1 MKINTFD
8 SLKASAKN
16 QKNSRVFAELELVLE
31 VNKIHNNKFDS
42 LIDSAIDYLSTQ
54 YQKNGAIII
63 EDVYHVE
70 EMLKSLSPLIKQ
82 YKVICLGHAHIDVN
96 WMWGIDETV
105 NITMNTWETML
116 NLMDMYPEFTFAQS
130 QAYLYDLMAKYR
142 PDLIERIKKHI
153 KTGQWELTCSTY
165 VENDRNMIS
174 MNSFNKQFEFAKKR
188 IAEIFSLKDSEI
200 DIDFEPDTFGHSAF
214 TPEVLANHNIKYYY
228 HCRGNNE
235 VPIYRWS
242 APSGKNI
249 LVYREPR
256 WYLGEI
262 ENTDFDYVPSF
273 CHENNINYALKVYG
287 CGDHGGGA
295 TVRDI
300 ERLKDMQK
308 WPLMVEIKFGTL
320 HEFFKE
326 IEKKNDIKQVFTEQ
340 NSIFT
345 GCYSSCY
352 EIKAMNAN
360 FERSLHNAEIF
371 TSLDKSK
378 KYNFDEALT
387 CYLPSHFHDVITGST
402 VSKGKDFAMGQFQTG
417 LCNTGAN
424 KQEALRNLAKNIDTT
439 SILPEVT
446 IDKENQ
452 AIGAGNGY
460 KISENNFAISQGY
473 GTTRAVAVFN
483 PSNKPRREVVTFE
496 IWDYYGDV
504 RKLGVFDYQGFSIP
518 FSIKEVRPTF
528 YWYHNCHIVSVYAH
542 IPALGHNAYIIRPI
556 EKELG
561 LPPFMVNPRH
571 EQGKDDLVLENEFV
585 KAIFDSQTFNLKS
598 YICMGEETLKG
609 ESLFELVKEDTTDY
623 MTAWY
628 MGRIKEKETLKNIT
642 LIPGSF
648 FKNETC
654 QGFAYTAEVGQSR
667 FRISVSLDRGD
678 LSIKYNVHLFFKE
691 EGSYPGGIPQIRYYL
706 NTVDSDKVT
715 CDVPGGFI
723 ERTKQN
729 MPQPC
734 VSLMTTSKV
743 GLFASGMHAFR
754 FDDNGIYLT
763 LIRNSVDPYFN
774 PELGDHDFTFRV
786 FANKDLHYQWESY
799 TNNLETITLNRQKGE
814 LLPLHQYFQVDDR
827 LILQSI
833 SNGEVIVTSISDKD
847 EEYLINEKPYIIKAK
862 ETKSIKYE

>member
-8 SLKASAKN
+8 TLKASAKN
-16 QKNSRVFAELELVLE
+16 PKNSRVFAELELVLE

-63 EDVYHVE
+63 DDVYYVE

-174 MNSFNKQFEFAKKR
+174 INSFNKQFEFAKKR
-188 IAEIFSLKDSEI
+188 IAEIFSLKDSQI

-262 ENTDFDYVPSF
+262 EDTDFDYVPSF

-308 WPLMVEIKFGTL
+308 WPLMVDIKFGTL
-320 HEFFKE
+320 HKFFKE
-326 IEKKNDIKQVFTEQ
+326 IEKKNDIKQVFNEQ

-417 LCNTGAN
+417 LCNTGTN

-504 RKLGVFDYQGFSIP
+504 RKLGVFDYQGFAIP
-518 FSIKEVRPTF
+518 FSVKEVRPTF

-542 IPALGHNAYIIRPI
+542 IPALGHNTYIIRPI

-585 KAIFDSQTFNLKS
+585 KATFDSQTFNLKS

-609 ESLFELVKEDTTDY
+609 ESFFELVKEDTTDY

-654 QGFAYTAEVGQSR
+654 QGFSYTAEVGQSR

-706 NTVDSDKVT
+706 NTIDSDKVT

-833 SNGEVIVTSISDKD
+833 SNGEVVVTSISDKD

>member
-8 SLKASAKN
+8 TLKASAKN
-16 QKNSRVFAELELVLE
+16 PKNSRVFAELELVLE
-31 VNKIHNNKFDS
+31 INKIHNNKFDS

-63 EDVYHVE
+63 DDVYHVE

-235 VPIYRWS
+235 VPFYRWS

-262 ENTDFDYVPSF
+262 EDTDFDYVPSF
-273 CHENNINYALKVYG
+273 CYENNINYALKVYG

-308 WPLMVEIKFGTL
+308 WPLMVDIKFGTL

-326 IEKKNDIKQVFTEQ
+326 IEKKNDIKQVFNEQ

-371 TSLDKSK
+371 TSLDKPK

-504 RKLGVFDYQGFSIP
+504 RKLGVFDYQGFAIP

-542 IPALGHNAYIIRPI
+542 IPALGHNTYIIRPT

-585 KAIFDSQTFNLKS
+585 KATFDNQTFNLKS

-609 ESLFELVKEDTTDY
+609 ESFFELVKEDTTDY

-654 QGFAYTAEVGQSR
+654 QGFSYTAEVGQSR
-667 FRISVSLDRGD
+667 FRINVSLDRGD

>member
-8 SLKASAKN
+8 TLKASAKN
-16 QKNSRVFAELELVLE
+16 PKNSRVFAELELVLE
-31 VNKIHNNKFDS
+31 INKIHNNKFDS

-63 EDVYHVE
+63 DDVYHVE

-262 ENTDFDYVPSF
+262 EDTDFDYVPSF
-273 CHENNINYALKVYG
+273 CYENNINYALKVYG

-308 WPLMVEIKFGTL
+308 WPLMVDIKFGTL
-320 HEFFKE
+320 HEFFKK

-460 KISENNFAISQGY
+460 KILENNFAISQGY

-504 RKLGVFDYQGFSIP
+504 RKLGVFDYQGFAIP

-542 IPALGHNAYIIRPI
+542 IPALGHNTYVIRPV

-585 KAIFDSQTFNLKS
+585 KATFDNQTFNLKS

-609 ESLFELVKEDTTDY
+609 ESFFELVKEDTTDY

-706 NTVDSDKVT
+706 NTIDSDKVT

-833 SNGEVIVTSISDKD
+833 SNGEVVVTSISDKD

>member
-8 SLKASAKN
+8 TLKASAKN
-16 QKNSRVFAELELVLE
+16 PKNSRVFAELELVLE

-63 EDVYHVE
+63 DDVYYVE

-262 ENTDFDYVPSF
+262 EDTDFDYVPSF

-308 WPLMVEIKFGTL
+308 WPLMVDIKFGTL
-320 HEFFKE
+320 HKFFKE
-326 IEKKNDIKQVFTEQ
+326 IEKKNDIKQVFNEQ

-504 RKLGVFDYQGFSIP
+504 RRLGVFDYQGFAIP

-542 IPALGHNAYIIRPI
+542 IPALGHNTYIIRPI

-585 KAIFDSQTFNLKS
+585 KATFDSQTFNLKS

-609 ESLFELVKEDTTDY
+609 ESFFELVKEDTTDY

-654 QGFAYTAEVGQSR
+654 QGFSYTAEVGQSR

-706 NTVDSDKVT
+706 NTIDSDKVT

-833 SNGEVIVTSISDKD
+833 SNGEVVVTSISDKD

>member
-8 SLKASAKN
+8 TLKASAKN
-16 QKNSRVFAELELVLE
+16 PKNSRVFAELELVLE
-31 VNKIHNNKFDS
+31 VNKIHNNQFDS

-63 EDVYHVE
+63 DDVYYVE

-262 ENTDFDYVPSF
+262 EDTDFDYVPSF

-308 WPLMVEIKFGTL
+308 WPLMVDIKFGTL
-320 HEFFKE
+320 HKFFKE
-326 IEKKNDIKQVFTEQ
+326 IEKKNDIKQVFNEQ

-417 LCNTGAN
+417 LCNTGTN

-504 RKLGVFDYQGFSIP
+504 RKLGVFDYQGFAIP

-542 IPALGHNAYIIRPI
+542 IPALGHNTYIIRPI

-585 KAIFDSQTFNLKS
+585 KATFDSQTFNLKS

-609 ESLFELVKEDTTDY
+609 ESFFELVKEDTTDY

-628 MGRIKEKETLKNIT
+628 VGRIKEKETLKNIT

-654 QGFAYTAEVGQSR
+654 QGFSYTAEVGQSR

-678 LSIKYNVHLFFKE
+678 LSIKYNVQLFFKE

-706 NTVDSDKVT
+706 NTIDSGKVT

-833 SNGEVIVTSISDKD
+833 SNGEVVVTSISDKD

>member
-42 LIDSAIDYLSTQ
+42 LIDSAIDYLLTQ

-262 ENTDFDYVPSF
+262 EDTDFDYVPSF

-308 WPLMVEIKFGTL
+308 WPLMVDIKFGTL

-542 IPALGHNAYIIRPI
+542 IPALGHNTYIIRPT

-585 KAIFDSQTFNLKS
+585 KATFDSQTFNLKS

-609 ESLFELVKEDTTDY
+609 ESFFELVKEDTTDY

-833 SNGEVIVTSISDKD
+833 SNGEVVVTSISDKD

>member
-8 SLKASAKN
+8 TLKASAKN
-16 QKNSRVFAELELVLE
+16 PKNSRVFAELELVLE

-63 EDVYHVE
+63 DDVYYVE

-174 MNSFNKQFEFAKKR
+174 INSFNKQFEFAKKR

-262 ENTDFDYVPSF
+262 EDTDFDYVPSF

-308 WPLMVEIKFGTL
+308 WPLMVDIKFGTL
-320 HEFFKE
+320 HKFFKE
-326 IEKKNDIKQVFTEQ
+326 IEKKNDIKQVFNEQ

-504 RKLGVFDYQGFSIP
+504 RKLGVFDYQGFAIP

-542 IPALGHNAYIIRPI
+542 IPALGHNTYIIRPI

-585 KAIFDSQTFNLKS
+585 KATFDSQTFNLKS

-609 ESLFELVKEDTTDY
+609 ESFFELVKEDTTDY

-642 LIPGSF
+642 LIPGSV

-654 QGFAYTAEVGQSR
+654 QGFSYTAEVGQSR

-706 NTVDSDKVT
+706 NTIDSDKVT

-833 SNGEVIVTSISDKD
+833 SNGEVVVTSISDKD